1 MLLQVKKFSAKLLL
15 PLARKI
21 KRIPANAITSCGL
34 VFAVLT
40 FFSFIFNLLFFIIIC
55 LFITEF
61 FDQLDG
67 VVARLQGPTK
77 LGAFLDSTLD
87 RIGDFFLFTGVIL
100 GGYTRI
106 EIGLLVLIGAFL
118 TSYTRAKI
126 EALGIDNLYGI
137 GLIERTDRVPILFI
151 GSILQLWFPT
161 AIGWTM
167 IVLAVGTNFTAL
179 QRIIFAYHKFSN
191 KRETQKNNQTN

>member
-1 MLLQVKKFSAKLLL
+1 MLLQVKKFSGKLLL

-21 KRIPANAITSCGL
+21 KRIPANVITSLGL
-34 VFAVLT
+34 LFAILT
-40 FFSFIFNLLFFIIIC
+40 FIGFIFQFLVLIIIF

-87 RIGDFFLFTGVIL
+87 RIGDFFIFSGAIL
-100 GGYTRI
+100 GRYVCI
-106 EIGLLVLIGAFL
+106 EIGLIVIVGAFL

-126 EALGIDNLYGI
+126 EALGIDNLYGV

-151 GSILQLWFPT
+151 GAILQIWFPT
-161 AIGWTM
+161 AIWWTM
-167 IVLAVGTNFTAL
+167 LFLAVGTNLTAL
-179 QRIIFAYHKFSN
+179 QRIIFAFRKFSN
-191 KRETQKNNQTN
+191 KEQTKKE